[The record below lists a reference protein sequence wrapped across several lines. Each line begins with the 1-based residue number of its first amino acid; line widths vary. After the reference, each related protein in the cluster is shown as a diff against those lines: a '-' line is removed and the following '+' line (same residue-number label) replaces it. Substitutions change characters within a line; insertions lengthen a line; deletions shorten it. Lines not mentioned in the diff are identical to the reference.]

1 MDFLDVGG
9 SFVSLLKFRAC
20 LPSVVFATVA
30 WVVLG
35 ASVYQCILACDDSY
49 GRGQC
54 SGYSGCRV
62 HFQFVST
69 FAITLRWKWK

>member
-35 ASVYQCILACDDSY
+35 ASVYQCILACEDS
-49 GRGQC
+49 
-54 SGYSGCRV
+54 
-62 HFQFVST
+62 
-69 FAITLRWKWK
+69 